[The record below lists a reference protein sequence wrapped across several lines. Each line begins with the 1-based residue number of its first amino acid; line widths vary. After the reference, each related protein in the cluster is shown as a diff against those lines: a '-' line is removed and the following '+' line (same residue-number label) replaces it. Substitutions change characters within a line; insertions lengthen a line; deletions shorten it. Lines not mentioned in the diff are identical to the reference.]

1 MFILNLKQFYMRKS
15 TKYGKN
21 ADIALDLWVKLA
33 RAYATFG
40 KLSALSIK
48 RFGLTEP
55 QFAVIECLGHLGSM
69 TLTTLSKKM
78 LVSNGNVTCVVKH
91 LVSVGILEKK
101 ISEEDKR
108 ARKVQLTVAGQQLF
122 KSIFIQHA
130 KFVEK
135 AASVLT
141 QREQLT
147 LSRLLKKLGL
157 ALQNHVNQ
165 NNHHQEIGK

>member
-1 MFILNLKQFYMRKS
+1 MFILNLKQFYMQKS
-15 TKYGKN
+15 IKYGKN
-21 ADIALDLWVKLA
+21 ADMALELWVKLA

-40 KLSALSIK
+40 KLSALSIR

-55 QFAVIECLGHLGSM
+55 QFAVIECLGHLGPM

-91 LVSVGILEKK
+91 LESVGLLEKK
-101 ISEEDKR
+101 ISQDDKR
-108 ARKVQLTVAGQQLF
+108 AREVQLTLAGQKLF

-130 KFVEK
+130 KFVETC
-135 AASVLT
+135 ASVLT
-141 QREQLT
+141 LDEQLT

-165 NNHHQEIGK
+165 NNHIQEIEK